1 MLKSSYKELTLPGSG
16 NLNVDI
22 EETIATYK
30 IETIVTLSGNVTI
43 QHTGSVTDENGS
55 IFVLYWEP
63 TVTTAGFNVTVMGKV
78 LTDKET
84 TSNGVITAYFDEI
97 DNAWTTFYLA
107 DKAADLINSS
117 DIENGT
123 VQLSDLVDFA
133 QYALAVRTTAGSG
146 SMETITSSADITAF
160 LQAAN
165 YSTMRTLM
173 GLAALATKAQADL
186 TTDVTGILPVANG
199 GTASGTA
206 SGART
211 NLGLGTLA
219 TLSTITASELSAA
232 SIATAAII
240 DDNIT
245 LEKLASTGQLSSKTA
260 STGTPASTTETS
272 LYSTTVAANT
282 IGSDGDTIEFTAW
295 GQFAANN
302 NNKTLRMKING
313 ITIASNSTQVNPN
326 NLSFMIRYTGI
337 RTGSAAQNGIVEI
350 IFEDLATE
358 TVIVNETEDFTTS
371 MIYEI
376 TGENGT
382 AVLNDIVLNSG
393 YLNTDRKS

>member
-1 MLKSSYKELTLPGSG
+1 MLKSSYSELTLPGSG
-16 NLNVDI
+16 NLNIDI
-22 EETIATYK
+22 EETISIYK
-30 IETIVTLSGNVTI
+30 IETIVTLTGNVTI

-55 IFVLYWEP
+55 VFILYWEP
-63 TVTTAGFNVTVMGKV
+63 TVTTAGFSVTVMGKV
-78 LTDKET
+78 LTDKEA
-84 TSNGVITAYFDEI
+84 TSNGIITAYFDEV

-117 DIENGT
+117 DIEDGT
-123 VQLSDLVDFA
+123 VQLSDIVDFA
-133 QYALAVRTTAGSG
+133 QYTLLMRTTAGSG
-146 SMETITSSADITAF
+146 SMETMTGSADVASL

-165 YSTMRTLM
+165 FSTMRSLM

-186 TTDVTGILPVANG
+186 TTDVTGILPIANG
-199 GTASGTA
+199 GTNSATA

-211 NLGLGTLA
+211 NLGLGALA
-219 TLSTITASELSAA
+219 VLSTITTSEISASAVTTNE
-232 SIATAAII
+232 IA
-240 DDNIT
+240 DDAVT

-272 LYSTTVAANT
+272 LYSATIPANT
-282 IGSDGDTIEFTAW
+282 ISSDGDTIEFTAW

-313 ITIASNSTQVNPN
+313 ITIASNSVETNPN

-350 IFEDLATE
+350 IFENLATE
-358 TVIVNETEDFTTS
+358 TVIVNETEDFTTA
-371 MIYEI
+371 MTYEI

-382 AVLNDIVLNSG
+382 AVLNDIVAYG
-393 YLNTDRKS
+393 GHVKSSRES